1 MQTTNTE
8 GCAIYLAT
16 APTFPK
22 TTPYSKGLLSAYPH
36 LLSAYPHLHLP
47 LHPRVCF
54 SASATNQEPVK
65 VSVPLLH
72 QA

>member
-16 APTFPK
+16 TPTFPK

-36 LLSAYPHLHLP
+36 LHLP
-47 LHPRVCF
+47 LHPQVCF